1 MIFGGWQKFSLIDY
15 PGKISAVLFTQ
26 GCPFRCPYCH
36 NPELVSVGQG
46 MFAPITEKDVLDFLV
61 SRRGQL
67 DGVVITGG
75 EPTLQP
81 DLLDFLAK
89 LKGLGFFIKLDTNG
103 SRPEILEAALARG
116 LVDYLAMD
124 IKAPLEK
131 YQAHINAEVDAEKI
145 RASLNLAMNSGLP
158 YEFRTTVVRERL
170 SPEDLLEIGR
180 TISGARLYVLQRFLP
195 DKTLDPDFS
204 GATTYSDEE
213 FAEICEKLKPF
224 VAECLWR

>member
-15 PGKISAVLFTQ
+15 PGKVSAVLFTQ

-46 MFAPITEKDVLDFLV
+46 MFAPITEKDVLDFLA

-75 EPTLQP
+75 EPTIQF
-81 DLLDFLAK
+81 DLLDFLSQVK
-89 LKGLGFFIKLDTNG
+89 EMGFSVKLDTNG
-103 SRPEILEAALARG
+103 SRPEVLEAALGRG

-124 IKAPLEK
+124 IKSPLEK
-131 YQAHINAEVDAEKI
+131 YQAHTNSEVDQEKI
-145 RASLNLAMNSGLP
+145 RQSVSLVMNSGRD

-180 TISGARLYVLQRFLP
+180 LISGARLYVLQRFLP

-224 VAECLWR
+224 VAECSWR